1 MSDLSASVLADLS
14 GLSAEFSQAVCTPL
28 TVPVMSPLHSAVEN
42 ELWRVALP
50 DGTSFVLRR
59 LHDEMRAEF
68 AIAAMIA
75 GATAASE
82 LGIGPEIIAA
92 DTRDGVLLMEHL
104 GSGWRT
110 ANMFDFKQPFIRTSV
125 IRATRRLHDA
135 EPITHIFDP
144 FAKLKLQIGNAR
156 RRGVLL
162 PDDTGWFEDAVAQI
176 EQACKSVTVERV
188 LCRNDG
194 CSSNVMI
201 HDDGRLMLLDF
212 DQAGMNDPAYDLGVL
227 IAENAE
233 FDDEALIWV
242 ETWSGR
248 ADRHFLARAQ
258 LYGAVDDLL
267 WGVMTAIRAHLSKRI
282 TIEFRKYSEWR
293 LMRARRLFMD
303 RRFEQMIRL
312 VEAG

>member
-1 MSDLSASVLADLS
+1 MSDISASVLADLS
-14 GLSAEFSQAVCTPL
+14 GLSAAFSQAVCTPL
-28 TVPVMSPLHSAVEN
+28 TVSVMSPLHSAVEN
-42 ELWRVALP
+42 DLWRVVTP
-50 DGTSFVLRR
+50 DGTSYVLRR

-68 AIAAMIA
+68 DIPAMIA
-75 GATAASE
+75 GATAASD
-82 LGIGPEIIAA
+82 LGIGPKIIAA
-92 DTRDGVLLMEHL
+92 DARDGVLLMEHL
-104 GSGWRT
+104 GAGWRT
-110 ANMFDFKQPFIRTSV
+110 ATMFDFKQPFIRKSV
-125 IRATRRLHDA
+125 IHAARRLHEA
-135 EPITHIFDP
+135 EPIVRIFDP
-144 FAKLKLQIGNAR
+144 FAKLKQQIGSAR
-156 RRGVLL
+156 RAGVSL
-162 PDDTGWFEDAVAQI
+162 PDDIDWLEDAVAQI
-176 EQACKSVTVERV
+176 EQACKSIPAERV

-233 FDDEALIWV
+233 FDDEALVWV
-242 ETWSGR
+242 EEWSGQ
-248 ADRHFLARAQ
+248 ADRNMLARAQ
-258 LYGAVDDLL
+258 LYGAIDDLL

-293 LMRARRLFMD
+293 FMRARRLIMD